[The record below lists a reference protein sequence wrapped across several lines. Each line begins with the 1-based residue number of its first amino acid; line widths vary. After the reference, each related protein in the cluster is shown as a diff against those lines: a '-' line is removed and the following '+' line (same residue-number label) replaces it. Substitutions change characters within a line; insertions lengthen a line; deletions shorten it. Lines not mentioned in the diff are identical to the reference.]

1 MATLWR
7 VFVRKRWTSLAKC
20 RMKASSSAALTQL
33 CAVTVDK
40 KSTLTAPK
48 HHVHHRGG
56 NSLNLWRT
64 FSSHR
69 VLDEYEAVSPPM
81 TEVEYE
87 AITKETLESLAE
99 RFDEII
105 EDLSDVPE
113 ADLALSDGVLTVHL
127 GRKYG
132 TYVINKQTPNR
143 QIWLS
148 SPVSGPK
155 RYDFIENKWVY
166 RHDGVSLRDLLENEI
181 SSLLKKPVKFDCSI

>member
-1 MATLWR
+1 MAMLWR

-40 KSTLTAPK
+40 KSILTAPK
-48 HHVHHRGG
+48 HHVHHRGE

-69 VLDEYEAVSPPM
+69 VLNEPPM

-87 AITKETLESLAE
+87 AVTKETLESLAE

-127 GRKYG
+127 GRKFG

-166 RHDGVSLRDLLENEI
+166 KHDGVSLRDLLENEI
-181 SSLLKKPVKFDCSI
+181 SSLLKKPVKFDCCI

>member
-1 MATLWR
+1 MDALR
-7 VFVRKRWTSLAKC
+7 RIFVRKRWTSLLQCRAKGT
-20 RMKASSSAALTQL
+20 SSMQLRQPRALT
-33 CAVTVDK
+33 AVK
-40 KSTLTAPK
+40 KSALTGY
-48 HHVHHRGG
+48 VHNRSE
-56 NSLNLWRT
+56 NSLNLCRA
-64 FSSHR
+64 FSSQG
-69 VLDEYEAVSPPM
+69 VLDEPSM
-81 TEVEYE
+81 TEAEYE

-113 ADLALSDGVLTVHL
+113 ADFALSDGVLTIHL

-155 RYDFIENKWVY
+155 RYDYVGDTWVY
-166 RHDGVSLRDLLENEI
+166 KHDGVSLRELLESEL
-181 SSLLKKPVKFDCSI
+181 SSLLKKPIKFDCCSCL

>member
-1 MATLWR
+1 MDALR
-7 VFVRKRWTSLAKC
+7 RIFVRKRWTSLLQC
-20 RMKASSSAALTQL
+20 RVKATSSMQQTQLRALT
-33 CAVTVDK
+33 AVK
-40 KSTLTAPK
+40 KSALTVSVRNRSEK
-48 HHVHHRGG
+48 
-56 NSLNLWRT
+56 SLILCRA
-64 FSSHR
+64 FSSQG
-69 VLDEYEAVSPPM
+69 VLDENEAVSPSM
-81 TEVEYE
+81 TEAEYE

-113 ADLALSDGVLTVHL
+113 ADFALSDGVLTIHL

-155 RYDFIENKWVY
+155 RYDYVGNTWVY
-166 RHDGVSLRDLLENEI
+166 KHDGVSLRELLESEI
-181 SSLLKKPVKFDCSI
+181 SSLLKKPIKFDCCL